1 MGLSAALAGKSLGG
15 ETVPTQIIM
24 SPLDLGLP
32 ADAISEFR
40 QDRQMSR
47 ITSALDVDME
57 EIDDRLEELDD
68 TLQSME

>member
-1 MGLSAALAGKSLGG
+1 MGLSAALAGKSQGG
-15 ETVPTQIIM
+15 ESVPTQFIM
-24 SPLDLGLP
+24 TPLDLGLA
-32 ADAISEFR
+32 ADAISEFG
-40 QDRQMSR
+40 QDKRLSR